1 MFEIL
6 KFIVETVGKSFSL
19 KEFKEARSSR
29 KLNEIGTELFLM
41 YSYINDILVVGREIV
56 RELESGLSWLE
67 HKYRAGES
75 DRTLTTHVDFLL
87 RQQSINILK
96 LVRSIKRLRHEFEL
110 ISPDVYLRLVPLL
123 EGKRNVVS
131 GLIYEISSEKPHIV
145 SIDAIN
151 LDDLLMT
158 QSIGGESRDRPKEV
172 PIVFERLAIDNI
184 TSIPVSSYEV
194 IKKYLDS
201 RQPGQVL
208 DEIESI
214 AKKLRDSIVH
224 NFTVKDILLRVGDPR
239 LALPDNYV

>member
-158 QSIGGESRDRPKEV
+158 QSLDGGPKDRTKEV

-214 AKKLRDSIVH
+214 ARKLHDSIAH
-224 NFTVKDILLRVGDPR
+224 NFTVNDILLRVGDPR